1 MIPGLKAP
9 SNLKI
14 DFAPSARQ
22 YEVWK
27 NLQPECPLCG
37 GNVVQVQNG
46 VDRNGNPTYTSVC
59 EKCGNDNIP
68 QIILGGGAAGGGKC
82 LNMNSLVCTPF
93 GFRALKDLKVG
104 DIVSN
109 PMTGGQQRII
119 WIHPKGKFPFYRI
132 HFVDGTSTE
141 CSEGHLWKCHKSSD
155 KTKRRVFNPEYFALV
170 GDDNIWTT
178 KDMYEWYQRKASG
191 KANAGKH
198 LIIPLTA
205 PVEFTI
211 GNHPRPIPPY
221 VLGALIGDGCISN
234 SALNRGFVQMT
245 TMDVE
250 IRDRFI
256 AAGYDMSHSYQK
268 ANNRSRGYYI
278 RDAKLI
284 QQLREL
290 GIAGNKSKDHII
302 PRSYMYASIKE
313 RLELMQGLMDTD
325 GYVDDR
331 GHMSYTS
338 VSKQLAEDVAWVVR
352 SLGGV
357 ATVTTNPAGYRRSD
371 GSFQQCNDSWDVQ
384 IRSKWGA
391 ELCGLTRKRER
402 ARSDFN
408 GGVSELGKRITDIE
422 YIGEQ
427 ESFCITVS
435 DPMGLYITDNFTVTH
450 NSYLGSCWLISSCL
464 RWPDMRMVVARKTL
478 KSLREST
485 WNTIQSVAKSWGL
498 EEQVHFK
505 INNLSGEMIFW
516 NGSKII
522 MKEMAYSPSD
532 PDYLRF
538 GSSEFSGGFIDEVGE
553 VDQRGV
559 DVLFSRLRWKVAE
572 TTKVPK
578 LFMST
583 NPCLGWVR
591 DRFVLDENSEPVVC
605 RPNEMYIPFSV
616 YDNPDKNFVNAYVSS
631 LYKISDPS
639 VRERLLFGNWL
650 YVDVNDAAC
659 YWKFDGAKHLVEGLK
674 DSKYDPLKPLILSFD
689 FNVAP
694 YMSCLMAQI
703 DYENK
708 IVYILEE
715 ILGKPENKENNTPKF
730 AEKIKSKL
738 LSMGHT
744 GGVVVTGDPA
754 GLSRSTTTEDGVNN
768 YTILLSVL
776 SNPQLRPRKKLLSKQ
791 PSQITRLEF
800 VNNIFEGFE
809 GWTIQIDLK
818 CRKLIEDL
826 INQRKEMDGS
836 KSKAKIMDSKL
847 GIKYER
853 YGHFSDTLDYLLVL
867 FLNEP
872 WKKFNATGSSG
883 IVTFTGTP
891 IYGSFEY

>member
-14 DFAPSARQ
+14 EFAPSPRQ

-37 GNVVQVQNG
+37 GNVTQVQNG

-59 EKCGNDNIP
+59 ENCGNDNIP
-68 QIILGGGAAGGGKC
+68 QIILGGGAAGGGKAG
-82 LNMNSLVCTPF
+82 LLDSKVLTPF
-93 GFRALKDLKVG
+93 GFRKLRDIKVG
-104 DIVSN
+104 DIITS
-109 PMTGGQQRII
+109 PATGGMQKVVYL
-119 WIHPKGKFPFYRI
+119 HPIGRFDCYRVKFR
-132 HFVDGTSTE
+132 DGTYFD
-141 CSEGHLWKCHKSSD
+141 CSEGHLWQLHVSRKHKS
-155 KTKRRVFNPEYFALV
+155 KKAAKYGL
-170 GDDNIWTT
+170 TT
-178 KDMYEWYQRKASG
+178 DEVWPTIKMYEWYQKKKQG
-191 KANAGKH
+191 MYDGGH
-198 LIIPLTA
+198 LIIPLTK
-205 PVEFTI
+205 PVLFTFGDK
-211 GNHPRPIPPY
+211 GNYYIDPY
-221 VLGALIGDGCISN
+221 ILGALIGDGCMTNCVIDN
-234 SALNRGFVQMT
+234 GYVGFT
-245 TMDVE
+245 TIDKE
-250 IRDRFI
+250 IEDRFVEC
-256 AAGYDMSHSYQK
+256 GYDMSHKRCLHDTLYQYNIYDDTLIK
-268 ANNRSRGYYI
+268 CLQKHNIVGNRS
-278 RDAKLI
+278 
-284 QQLREL
+284 QT
-290 GIAGNKSKDHII
+290 HFI
-302 PRSYMYASIKE
+302 PKVYKYGTIEDRIK
-313 RLELMQGLMDTD
+313 LMQGLMDTD
-325 GYVDDR
+325 GYVDER
-331 GHMSYTS
+331 GHMSYTTTS
-338 VSKQLAEDVAWVVR
+338 QQLAEDVAFVVR

-357 ATVTTNPAGYRRSD
+357 ANITSDIGSYRNAQCEKIECSQVWTVYFRTTMDPD
-371 GSFQQCNDSWDVQ
+371 
-384 IRSKWGA
+384 
-391 ELCGLTRKRER
+391 LCGLTRKKER
-402 ARSDFN
+402 AKYEFN
-408 GGVSELGKRITDIE
+408 GGKSEYGKRIIDVE
-422 YIGEQ
+422 YIGKREAR
-427 ESFCITVS
+427 CISVS
-435 DPMGLYITDNFTVTH
+435 EPNGLYVVDDFTVTH

-464 RWPDMRMVVARKTL
+464 RWSDMRMVVARKTL

-498 EEQVHFK
+498 EEQAHFK

-591 DRFVLDENSEPVVC
+591 DRFVLDENLEPVVC

-616 YDNPDKNFVNAYVSS
+616 YDNPDKSFVNAYVSA

-650 YVDVNDAAC
+650 YVDINDAAC
-659 YWKFDGAKHLVEGLK
+659 YWKFDGAKHLIEGLK

-715 ILGKPENKENNTPKF
+715 VLGKPENKENNTPKF
-730 AEKIKSKL
+730 AEKIKNKL
-738 LSMGHT
+738 LGMGHT

-754 GLSRSTTTEDGVNN
+754 GLSRTTTTEDGVNN

-776 SNPQLRPRKKLLSKQ
+776 KNPQLRPRKKLLSKQ

-800 VNNIFEGFE
+800 VNNIFEGYD

>member
-1 MIPGLKAP
+1 
-9 SNLKI
+9 
-14 DFAPSARQ
+14 
-22 YEVWK
+22 
-27 NLQPECPLCG
+27 
-37 GNVVQVQNG
+37 
-46 VDRNGNPTYTSVC
+46 
-59 EKCGNDNIP
+59 
-68 QIILGGGAAGGGKC
+68 
-82 LNMNSLVCTPF
+82 
-93 GFRALKDLKVG
+93 
-104 DIVSN
+104 
-109 PMTGGQQRII
+109 
-119 WIHPKGKFPFYRI
+119 
-132 HFVDGTSTE
+132 
-141 CSEGHLWKCHKSSD
+141 
-155 KTKRRVFNPEYFALV
+155 
-170 GDDNIWTT
+170 
-178 KDMYEWYQRKASG
+178 MYEWYQRKASG

-290 GIAGNKSKDHII
+290 GIAGNKSKDHTI

-659 YWKFDGAKHLVEGLK
+659 YWKFDGAKHLVEGLR
-674 DSKYDPLKPLILSFD
+674 DSQYDPLRPLILSFD

-708 IVYILEE
+708 VVYILEE

-738 LSMGHT
+738 LAMGHT
-744 GGVVVTGDPA
+744 GGVVITGDPA
-754 GLSRSTTTEDGVNN
+754 GLSRSTATEDGVNN

-776 SNPQLRPRKKLLSKQ
+776 KSPQLRARKKLLSKQ

-800 VNNIFEGFE
+800 VNNIFEGFD
-809 GWTIQIDLK
+809 GWKIQIDLK

-853 YGHFSDTLDYLLVL
+853 YGHLSDTLDYLLVL

-872 WKKFNATGSSG
+872 WKKFNATGSSR